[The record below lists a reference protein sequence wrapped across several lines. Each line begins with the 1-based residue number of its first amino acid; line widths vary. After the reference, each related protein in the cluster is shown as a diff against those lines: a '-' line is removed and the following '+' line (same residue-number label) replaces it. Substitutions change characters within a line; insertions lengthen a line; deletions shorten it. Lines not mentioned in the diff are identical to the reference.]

1 VKKLLIFIIVCVG
14 CIVGLLQETFAL
26 PGDMGFFGGI
36 SEGRRLPKTMETFV
50 SGEVR
55 ESGDSNQTKSFPYKE
70 VIFLTGRP
78 VVFTGVLEVS
88 GTRGAEPNSQSGNY
102 TQTMRVYPSTVS
114 EANADDV
121 DDEDEYVDNED
132 VEEGVATIGS
142 GSASI
147 DRTITYSVNYRREG
161 NQLIKD
167 YTVQAWAETISVN
180 GITFTLDSEQSG
192 FDVSIIEHET
202 PGIGYY
208 RGDISARSVYTVS
221 IGGEEAAAEDVEV
234 EVTSNETRMLDVS
247 DSFYGYTCA
256 WSKAEV
262 HRVDATVS
270 GKNWQMMYQVRPG
283 TSASK
288 TLWYTKNE
296 PDTIS
301 FEGNY
306 KEVLK
311 NHSGLK
317 YKVLQPPIIYPD
329 QKTEGGTSIPT
340 RNTFEQLMA
349 PDVGFLTGHPAM
361 EDIRKLFSMQIL
373 DGDPLFYLPEQAIT
387 RAQFVDALTKAIKL
401 PTEPVEDNNARG
413 RRNQEPPPI
422 VFPDVLPERPD
433 YPCIMSAYRTGIAI
447 GRNDGTFYADSILER
462 QEAIVMIVRALGIT
476 NLGHASQTT
485 IFTDDEE
492 IAYWARQSFSAAS
505 RLGIIKPDQEGRIRP
520 RDYVSKAE
528 AAALVRSFV
537 DYMRIGIASDY
548 AEHIVNYVY

>member
-1 VKKLLIFIIVCVG
+1 MG
-14 CIVGLLQETFAL
+14 CIVWLSQETFAL

-55 ESGDSNQTKSFPYKE
+55 ESGDSNQTRSFLYKE

-88 GTRGAEPNSQSGNY
+88 GTRGAEPNSPNGSY
-102 TQTMRVYPSTVS
+102 IQTMRVYPSMASVA
-114 EANADDV
+114 EI
-121 DDEDEYVDNED
+121 DDEDAEYENVED
-132 VEEGVATIGS
+132 ENVEEGVATSGGGS
-142 GSASI
+142 VSI

-167 YTVQAWAETISVN
+167 YTVEGWAETITVN

-192 FDVSIIEHET
+192 FDVSIIEQET

-221 IGGEEAAAEDVEV
+221 IGGEEAAEAPET
-234 EVTSNETRMLDVS
+234 TSSETRMLDVS
-247 DSFYGYTCA
+247 DSFYGYSCA

-262 HRVDATVS
+262 HRVDASVS
-270 GKNWQMMYQVRPG
+270 GKNWQMMYQIRPG

-317 YKVLQPPIIYPD
+317 YIILQPPIIYPD
-329 QKTEGGTSIPT
+329 QKSEGGTSIPT
-340 RNTFEQLMA
+340 RNTFEQLIA

-373 DGDPLFYLPEQAIT
+373 DGDPKFYQPDQAIT

-401 PTEPVEDNNARG
+401 PVEPVEDYNARG
-413 RRNQEPPPI
+413 RQNQEPPPI

-433 YPCIMSAYRTGIAI
+433 YPCIMSAYRSGIAI
-447 GRNDGTFYADSILER
+447 GRNNGTFYADSILER
-462 QEAIVMIVRALGIT
+462 QEAIVMIVRALGVA
-476 NLGHASQTT
+476 NLGHVSQTT
-485 IFTDDEE
+485 LFTDDKE
-492 IAYWARQSFSAAS
+492 IAYWARQSFNAAS
-505 RLGIIKPDQEGRIRP
+505 RLGIIRPDQEGRIRP

-528 AAALVRSFV
+528 AAALVRAFV

>member
-1 VKKLLIFIIVCVG
+1 
-14 CIVGLLQETFAL
+14 
-26 PGDMGFFGGI
+26 
-36 SEGRRLPKTMETFV
+36 
-50 SGEVR
+50 
-55 ESGDSNQTKSFPYKE
+55 
-70 VIFLTGRP
+70 
-78 VVFTGVLEVS
+78 VFTGVLEVS

-102 TQTMRVYPSTVS
+102 SQTMRVYPSTASVA
-114 EANADDV
+114 EI
-121 DDEDEYVDNED
+121 DDEDAED
-132 VEEGVATIGS
+132 ENVEDENAEEGVVSS
-142 GSASI
+142 GASVSI

-167 YTVQAWAETISVN
+167 YTVEDWAEIITVN
-180 GITFTLDSEQSG
+180 GVTFVLDSEQSG
-192 FDVSIIEHET
+192 FDVSIIEQET

-221 IGGEEAAAEDVEV
+221 IGGGEESEEAIETT
-234 EVTSNETRMLDVS
+234 TSSETRMLDVS
-247 DSFYGYTCA
+247 DSFYGYSCA

-262 HRVDATVS
+262 HRVDASVS
-270 GKNWQMMYQVRPG
+270 GKNWQMMYQIRPG
-283 TSASK
+283 TSAAK

-317 YKVLQPPIIYPD
+317 YIILQPPIIYPD
-329 QKTEGGTSIPT
+329 QKSEGGTSIPT
-340 RNTFEQLMA
+340 RNTFEQLIA

-373 DGDPLFYLPEQAIT
+373 DGDPMFYQPDQAIT

-401 PTEPVEDNNARG
+401 PVEPVEEDNARG

-433 YPCIMSAYRTGIAI
+433 YPCIMSAYRNGIAI

-462 QEAIVMIVRALGIT
+462 QEAIVMIVRALGVAK
-476 NLGHASQTT
+476 LGHVSQTT
-485 IFTDDEE
+485 AFTDDKE
-492 IAYWARQSFSAAS
+492 IAYWARQSFNAAS
-505 RLGIIKPDQEGRIRP
+505 RLGIIRPDQEGKIRP

-528 AAALVRSFV
+528 AAALVRAFV